1 MKNLNIFLSAV
12 LLPLVLAGCGGGG
25 GGSSTPTPTPT
36 PDPTDPVVD
45 ATKEKIDGDLSVLLG
60 LSSCS
65 YEPESNSPSALET
78 SIATVINNN
87 TVNPGNMAYLMCS
100 SSLNPAL
107 LNLQN
112 LVDNKSLVVENI
124 DGKDRLVM
132 DVPFVYDN
140 GTETVSSIKLVIMN
154 DGIRDN
160 AFNKLKAIVSY
171 TDNTS
176 GSAGTFNLKA
186 SLATGLNSQAF
197 ALKVDNCQIADV
209 SNADVTGLLNFNVDS
224 FNPKVSQWFN
234 AQSFE
239 VFGSTS
245 SRVLP
250 DELAVYREMLLTSG
264 CNGFG
269 RMPFVYTSK
278 SYDGD
283 REPLSGDTFS
293 RTFDGY
299 TYTSADTGQEI
310 SISDLTLSW
319 EISGAG
325 TAVNIELYSKAVATV
340 GTENAPIELIHD
352 FAN

>member
-1 MKNLNIFLSAV
+1 MKNLNIFLSV
-12 LLPLVLAGCGGGG
+12 TILSLVLAGCGGGG

-45 ATKEKIDGDLSVLLG
+45 TTKEKIDGDLSVLLG

-78 SIATVINNN
+78 SIAAVINNN

-112 LVDNKSLVVENI
+112 LVDNKNLVVEKV
-124 DGKDRLVM
+124 DGEDRLVM